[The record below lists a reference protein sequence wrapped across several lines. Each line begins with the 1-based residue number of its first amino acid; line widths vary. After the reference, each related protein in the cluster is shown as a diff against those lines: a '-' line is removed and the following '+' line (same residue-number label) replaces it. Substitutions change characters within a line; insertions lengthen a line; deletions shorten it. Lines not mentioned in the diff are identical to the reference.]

1 MYIEKKRAE
10 LADICY
16 MTIEKECS
24 KPTEE
29 INTALIDAC
38 IDLANKLLD
47 IKPLSEEELLRAK
60 KKIEAMALHRRKK
73 NLKIRIIAAILAI
86 IVVLVTTA
94 CAFSDWLVG
103 IFGINTLYTV
113 QSGESVTV
121 EQHKLEAPSDV
132 LNFDSIDDLDEY
144 IEEPIYLPIGLPE
157 EFVLSSITMYKEE
170 TSQIEIIW
178 TKESHRIRYKIT
190 FDPSYFNKSRFDL
203 LEYEYYSQDGYP
215 FDCVQITS
223 YWQASSWINDNE
235 YVISADNTDL
245 IEEIINYVVV
255 TQ

>member
-47 IKPLSEEELLRAK
+47 IKPLSEEELLSAK
-60 KKIEAMALHRRKK
+60 KKIEAMTLRRRKK
-73 NLKIRIIAAILAI
+73 NLKIRIIAAVLAI

-103 IFGINTLYTV
+103 IFGIENLYRV
-113 QSGESVTV
+113 PPGHNAVV
-121 EQHKLEAPSDV
+121 EEHEMEAPSDV
-132 LNFDSIDDLDEY
+132 LNFDSIDDLIEY
-144 IEEPIYLPIGLPE
+144 IDEPIYLPIGLPE
-157 EFVLSSITMYKEE
+157 EFVLDSITVREFE
-170 TSQIEIIW
+170 NIQIEIVW

-190 FDPSYFNKSRFDL
+190 FDPPYFNEEDFASHEF
-203 LEYEYYSQDGYP
+203 EYYSKDDYP
-215 FDCVQITS
+215 YDFVQIDT
-223 YWQASSWINDNE
+223 YWQATAWINHNE

-245 IEEIINYVVV
+245 IEEIITYMVV

>member
-47 IKPLSEEELLRAK
+47 IKPLSEEELLSAK
-60 KKIEAMALHRRKK
+60 KKIEAMTLHRRKK
-73 NLKIRIIAAILAI
+73 NLKIRIIAAVLAI

-103 IFGINTLYTV
+103 IFGIENLYHV
-113 QSGESVTV
+113 PPGHNAVV
-121 EQHKLEAPSDV
+121 EKYEMEAPSDV
-132 LNFDSIDDLDEY
+132 LNFDSIDDLIEY
-144 IEEPIYLPIGLPE
+144 IDEPIYLPIGLPE

-215 FDCVQITS
+215 FDCVQIS
-223 YWQASSWINDNE
+223 PYWQASSWINDNE

-245 IEEIINYVVV
+245 IEEIITYMVV